1 MPRARGSL
9 SVSLSIVLSVSLL
22 PTSVLGHPA
31 LGLGTVVSAERAH
44 VGTAAASA
52 GSTIFAGDKLDT
64 EQAGNLQIRAGA
76 ARLVLTGSS
85 QVTWGTDDVAPS
97 ATLTG
102 GTAAFSTANAKA
114 FVLHVGTAVFRPRD
128 NQPTVANV
136 AFLNPKEL
144 VVRCSRGAL
153 LIGVDDDVRVIPEGT
168 AYHVVLDPEAAVP
181 AGAAPAPAA
190 STSWGQHGP
199 IKAGKS
205 KFIWYAIAFTAI
217 ATGIALWQVCESPDR
232 P

>member
-1 MPRARGSL
+1 M
-9 SVSLSIVLSVSLL
+9 SLL
-22 PTSVLGHPA
+22 ASSTLGSSA
-31 LGLGTVVSAERAH
+31 LGLGTVVSADRAH

-52 GSTIFAGDKLDT
+52 GSTVFAGDKLDT
-64 EQAGNLQIRAGA
+64 EQAGSMQVRVGA

-85 QVTWGTDDVAPS
+85 RVVWGTDDGAPS

-114 FVLHVGTAVFRPRD
+114 FVLHAGTAVFRPRD
-128 NQPTVANV
+128 DEPTVANV
-136 AFLNPKEL
+136 TLLSPKEL
-144 VVRCSRGAL
+144 VVRCTRGAL

-168 AYHVVLDPEAAVP
+168 AYHVILDPDATIP
-181 AGAAPAPAA
+181 AGALPASPDPSA
-190 STSWGQHGP
+190 WGQQRP

-205 KFIWYAIAFTAI
+205 KFIWYAIALTAI
-217 ATGIALWQVCESPDR
+217 VTAFAIYEACESPDK